1 MTIRAFHFPFHLFS
15 FFIDFSVLGHSNV
28 EHALIESRLQVRLL
42 QSECEYV
49 APKLSFG
56 EKQDVQQSGK
66 PMNRGV
72 LYVRIVFQDGR

>member
-1 MTIRAFHFPFHLFS
+1 MLLPEPMKPVMTIRAFHFPFHLFS

-56 EKQDVQQSGK
+56 EKTRCSAVWETNE
-66 PMNRGV
+66 P
-72 LYVRIVFQDGR
+72 